1 MKQMDKQEEY
11 DKLKISLKKKQLEAQ
26 EAKEK
31 GLTTAYG
38 NLLLEINLINSKIKK
53 FNIKLDSGI

>member
-1 MKQMDKQEEY
+1 MNQMDKQEEY
-11 DKLKISLKKKQLEAQ
+11 DKLKISLKRKQMEAQ

-38 NLLLEINLINSKIKK
+38 NLLLEINLLNTKLKK
-53 FNIKLDSGI
+53 FSMGGK